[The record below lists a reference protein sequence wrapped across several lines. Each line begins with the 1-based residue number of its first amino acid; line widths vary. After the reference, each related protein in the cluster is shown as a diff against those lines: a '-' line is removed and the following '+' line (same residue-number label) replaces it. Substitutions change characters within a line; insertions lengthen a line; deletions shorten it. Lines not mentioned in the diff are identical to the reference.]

1 VGAGTVEFLLDGD
14 GGWCFLELN
23 ARLQVEHPVTE
34 AVCGIDL
41 VRSQLEIAMGH
52 PLDFEQEDVMP
63 RGHAIECRLYAED
76 PAAGFVPAV
85 GTLLRFELPQW
96 PGVRC
101 DAGAR
106 PGDRIGVR
114 YDPMLAKLIAHAED
128 RDACVDRMSAALA
141 ATIVLGVTTN
151 LGFLRWALDDE
162 VFRAG
167 EATTE
172 FVEQRWSQDLI
183 PPLPEGTAASGDDVW
198 HAFGQ
203 RRQPA
208 DVIVAGDHA
217 LHHGW
222 AYRLAADDQRAV
234 STAAPGSLSA
244 PMPGTVQRILVEEGD
259 SVDAG
264 DVLMLLEAMKM
275 ELTVVAPAAGV
286 VAAVLVAEG
295 ELVAAGQR
303 LIEVEA

>member
-1 VGAGTVEFLLDGD
+1 
-14 GGWCFLELN
+14 
-23 ARLQVEHPVTE
+23 
-34 AVCGIDL
+34 
-41 VRSQLEIAMGH
+41 M
-52 PLDFEQEDVMP
+52 
-63 RGHAIECRLYAED
+63 
-76 PAAGFVPAV
+76 
-85 GTLLRFELPQW
+85 
-96 PGVRC
+96 
-101 DAGAR
+101 
-106 PGDRIGVR
+106 
-114 YDPMLAKLIAHAED
+114 
-128 RDACVDRMSAALA
+128 
-141 ATIVLGVTTN
+141 
-151 LGFLRWALDDE
+151 
-162 VFRAG
+162 FRAG

-183 PPLPEGTAASGDDVW
+183 PPLPEGTAAAGDDVW
-198 HAFGQ
+198 HAFGAG
-203 RRQPA
+203 RQPG

-217 LHHGW
+217 LHRGW

-234 STAAPGSLSA
+234 STAAPGSLAA

-286 VAAVLVAEG
+286 VVAVLVAEG